1 MVYVAALS
9 SQKYP
14 HILVIVVIKAEQWL
28 SSEVAAQF
36 HQILSSLQEL
46 ACTISTVVR
55 MPSFL
60 LLQQVILQGSLM
72 QVMILISSVFNKYG
86 DEGLLLM

>member
-14 HILVIVVIKAEQWL
+14 HILVIVVIKVEQWL
-28 SSEVAAQF
+28 FSEVAAQF
-36 HQILSSLQEL
+36 QQILISLQEL
-46 ACTISTVVR
+46 ACTISTVVK
-55 MPSFL
+55 MPSV

-72 QVMILISSVFNKYG
+72 QVMILISSVFNKYE
-86 DEGLLLM
+86 DEGLLHM

>member
-60 LLQQVILQGSLM
+60 LQQVILQGSLM